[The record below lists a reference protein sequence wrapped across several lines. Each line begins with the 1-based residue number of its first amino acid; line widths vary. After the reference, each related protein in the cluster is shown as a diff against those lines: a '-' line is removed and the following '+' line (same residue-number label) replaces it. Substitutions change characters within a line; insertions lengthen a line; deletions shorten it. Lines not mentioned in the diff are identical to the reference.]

1 MKRTTAPLFSCNC
14 DKKFAEMSKM
24 VQNDL
29 VEGKSGN
36 SSHSLAIKKRDARV
50 IRRVQ
55 TLAKPVAAGFFRH
68 LNNL

>member
-1 MKRTTAPLFSCNC
+1 MINC

-29 VEGKSGN
+29 AEGKMGKRLSQSSG
-36 SSHSLAIKKRDARV
+36 KKRGAGGN
-50 IRRVQ
+50 RRVE
-55 TLAKPVAAGFFRH
+55 TLANLVMAGFFRH